1 MIRYQAVALAKF
13 HNHFGAVDSYMK
25 EFARICM
32 ETGNREVQQNLE
44 RLLNTE
50 VVIQKPNNAQLLNDF
65 KEIPI
70 ELDHHVLKQPG
81 FNF

>member
-1 MIRYQAVALAKF
+1 MMRYQAVALAKF
-13 HNHFGAVDSYMK
+13 HNHFGAVDRYMK

-50 VVIQKPNNAQLLNDF
+50 VVIQRQSESDSLLNDF
-65 KEIPI
+65 KELPI
-70 ELDHHVLKQPG
+70 DID
-81 FNF
+81 